1 MKNVLWALRDS
12 GLLEDLVL
20 VVFSFLRADPEPY
33 VQPEIGYH
41 PSPID
46 DRADDFGSYETDL
59 VSLPTVTSF
68 G

>member
-1 MKNVLWALRDS
+1 MKNVLEAIRSS
-12 GLLEDLVL
+12 GLLEDVVGLVA
-20 VVFSFLRADPEPY
+20 SFLRCSPRPF
-33 VQPEIGYH
+33 VQQSCV

-59 VSLPTVTSF
+59 VSLPSVTSF